1 MAKGKS
7 VIVTFRVDEHLASAL
22 ERLPDKSSFIRAAL
36 EKSLHEPCPACGGK
50 GVVDCDAARWLTDLL
65 AANAAGNCACCS
77 VAMPVSAHAAD
88 PDASSEAA
96 VAGEVCG
103 HCGPDGHIH

>member
-36 EKSLHEPCPACGGK
+36 EKSLHEPCPACAGK
-50 GVVDCDAARWLTDLL
+50 GVVDCNAAAWLTELL
-65 AANAAGNCACCS
+65 AANAAGNCACCAG
-77 VAMPVSAHAAD
+77 AMPGSDETTATAD
-88 PDASSEAA
+88 TTADQ
-96 VAGEVCG
+96 VCG